1 MSELF
6 RKLVNYTKLNKDKID
21 NNEKIKKDIF
31 EKFKW
36 NIEHNDEDNDELD
49 ELDELEE
56 IEEIE
61 ELDLNHL
68 TNIYSN
74 FRETVLLEGDKDDQ
88 ADKELIE
95 DIEFISQQLK
105 EMATSVFSKIFS

>member
-21 NNEKIKKDIF
+21 NNEKDIF
-31 EKFKW
+31 ERFKW

-49 ELDELEE
+49 EL
-56 IEEIE
+56 E

-74 FRETVLLEGDKDDQ
+74 FRETVLLEGDIDDQ

-95 DIEFISQQLK
+95 DIEFISKQLK
-105 EMATSVFSKIFS
+105 EMATSMFSKIFS

>member
-21 NNEKIKKDIF
+21 NNEKMKKDIF
-31 EKFKW
+31 ERFKW
-36 NIEHNDEDNDELD
+36 NIEHNDEDNDEL
-49 ELDELEE
+49 
-56 IEEIE
+56 EEIE

-74 FRETVLLEGDKDDQ
+74 FRETVLLEGDIDDL
-88 ADKELIE
+88 ADIELIE
-95 DIEFISQQLK
+95 DIEFISKQLK
-105 EMATSVFSKIFS
+105 EMATSMFSKIFS

>member
-6 RKLVNYTKLNKDKID
+6 RKLVNYTKLNKDKIV
-21 NNEKIKKDIF
+21 NNEKMKKDIF
-31 EKFKW
+31 ERFKW

-49 ELDELEE
+49 EL
-56 IEEIE
+56 EEIE
-61 ELDLNHL
+61 ELNLNHL

-74 FRETVLLEGDKDDQ
+74 FRETVLLEGDIDDQ

>member
-21 NNEKIKKDIF
+21 NNEKMKKDIF
-31 EKFKW
+31 ERFKW
-36 NIEHNDEDNDELD
+36 NIEHNDEDNDEL
-49 ELDELEE
+49 EE
-56 IEEIE
+56 ID

-74 FRETVLLEGDKDDQ
+74 FRETVLLEGDIDDQ

-95 DIEFISQQLK
+95 DIEFISKQLK
-105 EMATSVFSKIFS
+105 EMATSMFSKIFS

>member
-1 MSELF
+1 
-6 RKLVNYTKLNKDKID
+6 VNYTKLNKDKID
-21 NNEKIKKDIF
+21 NNEKMKKDIF

-49 ELDELEE
+49 ELEE

-61 ELDLNHL
+61 ELNLNHL

-74 FRETVLLEGDKDDQ
+74 FRETVLLEGDIDDQ

>member
-6 RKLVNYTKLNKDKID
+6 RKLVNYTRLNKDKID
-21 NNEKIKKDIF
+21 NNEKMKKDIF

-36 NIEHNDEDNDELD
+36 NIEHNDEDNDEF
-49 ELDELEE
+49 
-56 IEEIE
+56 EEIE

-74 FRETVLLEGDKDDQ
+74 FRETVLLEGDIDDQ

-105 EMATSVFSKIFS
+105 EMATSVFSKLFS

>member
-21 NNEKIKKDIF
+21 NNEKMKKDIF

-49 ELDELEE
+49 ELEE

-61 ELDLNHL
+61 ELNLNHL

-74 FRETVLLEGDKDDQ
+74 FRETVLLEGDIDDQ

>member
-21 NNEKIKKDIF
+21 NNEKMKKDIF

-49 ELDELEE
+49 EL
-56 IEEIE
+56 E

-74 FRETVLLEGDKDDQ
+74 FRETVLLEGDIDDQ

>member
-21 NNEKIKKDIF
+21 NNEKMKKDIF

-49 ELDELEE
+49 EL
-56 IEEIE
+56 EEIE
-61 ELDLNHL
+61 ELNLNHL

-74 FRETVLLEGDKDDQ
+74 FRETVLLEGDIDDQ

>member
-21 NNEKIKKDIF
+21 NNEKMKKDIF
-31 EKFKW
+31 ERFKW
-36 NIEHNDEDNDELD
+36 NIEHSDEDNDEF
-49 ELDELEE
+49 
-56 IEEIE
+56 EEIE

-74 FRETVLLEGDKDDQ
+74 FRETVLLEGDIDDL

-95 DIEFISQQLK
+95 DIEFMSKQLK
-105 EMATSVFSKIFS
+105 EMATSMFSKIFS

>member
-6 RKLVNYTKLNKDKID
+6 RKLVNYTKLNIDKID
-21 NNEKIKKDIF
+21 NNEKMKKDIF

-36 NIEHNDEDNDELD
+36 NIEHNDGDND

-56 IEEIE
+56 IEE
-61 ELDLNHL
+61 LNLNHL

-74 FRETVLLEGDKDDQ
+74 FRETVLLEGDIDDQ
-88 ADKELIE
+88 ADNELIE

-105 EMATSVFSKIFS
+105 EMATSMFSKIFS

>member
-21 NNEKIKKDIF
+21 NNEKDIF
-31 EKFKW
+31 ERFKW

-49 ELDELEE
+49 EL
-56 IEEIE
+56 E

-74 FRETVLLEGDKDDQ
+74 FTETVLLEGDIDDQ

>member
-1 MSELF
+1 VSELF

-21 NNEKIKKDIF
+21 NNEKMKKDIF

-49 ELDELEE
+49 EL
-56 IEEIE
+56 EEIE

-74 FRETVLLEGDKDDQ
+74 FRETVLLEGDIDDL
-88 ADKELIE
+88 ADIELIE
-95 DIEFISQQLK
+95 DIEFISKQLK
-105 EMATSVFSKIFS
+105 EMATSMFSKIFS

>member
-21 NNEKIKKDIF
+21 NNEKMKKDIF

-49 ELDELEE
+49 EL
-56 IEEIE
+56 EEIE

-74 FRETVLLEGDKDDQ
+74 FRETVLLEGDIDDQ

-105 EMATSVFSKIFS
+105 EMATSVFSKLFS

>member
-21 NNEKIKKDIF
+21 NNEKDIF
-31 EKFKW
+31 ERFKW

-49 ELDELEE
+49 EL
-56 IEEIE
+56 E

-74 FRETVLLEGDKDDQ
+74 FTETVLLEGDIDDQ

-95 DIEFISQQLK
+95 DIEFISKQLK
-105 EMATSVFSKIFS
+105 EMATSMFSKIFS